1 MKYVGIPT
9 LGITCY
15 SLANQGILT
24 LAKPIICVFWILW
37 FFFILVFIVNLIYYT
52 KGGMHD

>member
-1 MKYVGIPT
+1 MKYVGIPW

-24 LAKPIICVFWILW
+24 LAKPVICVFWIFWL
-37 FFFILVFIVNLIYYT
+37 FFVVTFIVVLL
-52 KGGMHD
+52 KGDRYE